1 MTKWAAEMRSASGG
15 CRGFRGVPSS
25 KPVALSTCQRFVP
38 RECRDSSL
46 PGVPPNLLGLP
57 PRMGGRGLKSED
69 VGTFPHDKQ
78 EIDRFDGVLTG
89 SQALSHALPH
99 GSARCYNQAGEVIRV
114 AIMRDLRAIK
124 KAVLAFH
131 RWFMKYSGMTMIID
145 NVEERRRWRQN
156 EDRPEEDTGSS
167 CERDSPSEE

>member
-1 MTKWAAEMRSASGG
+1 MGRRDAGRLRRVPGIPG
-15 CRGFRGVPSS
+15 CPQFKARCSQHMPEVCPKRVQG
-25 KPVALSTCQRFVP
+25 FVP
-38 RECRDSSL
+38 AGGL
-46 PGVPPNLLGLP
+46 GVSPNLLGLP

-156 EDRPEEDTGSS
+156 EDRPEEDTGSL